1 MDDFLENA
9 RNGDD
14 WLGWRASDPPAPARR
29 EDRAVDATHSADTF
43 TPGRLSP
50 IILAMKASI
59 EIGKK

>member
-1 MDDFLENA
+1 MKSVRFSGA
-9 RNGDD
+9 RSPGE
-14 WLGWRASDPPAPARR
+14 RAAKT
-29 EDRAVDATHSADTF
+29 THSADTF

>member
-1 MDDFLENA
+1 MKSVRSSGSRSPGE
-9 RNGDD
+9 
-14 WLGWRASDPPAPARR
+14 RADGT
-29 EDRAVDATHSADTF
+29 THSADPF